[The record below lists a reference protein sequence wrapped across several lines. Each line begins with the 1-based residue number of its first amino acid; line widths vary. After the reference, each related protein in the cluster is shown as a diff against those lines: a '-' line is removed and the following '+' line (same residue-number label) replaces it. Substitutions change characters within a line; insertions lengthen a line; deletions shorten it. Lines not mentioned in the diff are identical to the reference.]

1 MASNRNRWQDHYTR
15 RAKREKYPARSV
27 FKLQEMQRR
36 YKLIRRGDRVLDLG
50 CSPGSWLL
58 YAAALTGGSG
68 RVVGVDLKPTTV
80 ELPGQV
86 AIYRADVTAGAK
98 DLIAQIGDNYQ
109 VVLSDMAP
117 HTTGQ
122 KDVDAARSHRLCL
135 AALQFADTLL
145 RPGGNFVCK
154 IFQGSEF
161 SAFSRAV
168 KERFKT
174 DRIYKPRSSRK
185 ASREIYI
192 IGIEKI

>member
-98 DLIAQIGDNYQ
+98 DLIAKY
-109 VVLSDMAP
+109 
-117 HTTGQ
+117 GQ
-122 KDVDAARSHRLCL
+122 
-135 AALQFADTLL
+135 
-145 RPGGNFVCK
+145 
-154 IFQGSEF
+154 
-161 SAFSRAV
+161 
-168 KERFKT
+168 
-174 DRIYKPRSSRK
+174 
-185 ASREIYI
+185 
-192 IGIEKI
+192 